1 MARFFLWGGFTLL
14 VLGIGSCTIGMFA
27 AVAGPEFRNQ
37 AEVTSEDLSNLGS
50 GAGYLFVFG
59 FLSVIAGSVLKAF
72 DVEGKMRSASQKRC
86 PSCAEKIH
94 RKAVKCRYCGE
105 EFSEVLPVSQKQ
117 VKRSPSGPADPPRGD
132 LDSEWWNSKK
142 QRWEKG

>member
-1 MARFFLWGGFTLL
+1 MSRFFLWGGFTLL
-14 VLGIGSCTIGMFA
+14 VLGFGSCTIAMVA

-37 AEVTSEDLSNLGS
+37 AEVTSEDLSTLGS

-59 FLSVIAGSVLKAF
+59 FLSVIAGSLLKTF
-72 DVEGKMRSASQKRC
+72 DFEGKVRSASQKRC

-94 RKAVKCRYCGE
+94 RKAAKCRFCGE
-105 EFSEVLPVSQKQ
+105 DLSEALPISQKQ
-117 VKRSPSGPADPPRGD
+117 VIRSPSEPADHPRED